1 MNLFIVGA
9 AGVAGLVALLFGVG
23 TMLPAEWAIQRS
35 TTIGAPAAVVY
46 SRIASFRTGWAHWN
60 PWLESSMTITY
71 SGPEA
76 GVGAT
81 QSWTGGD
88 TKGGTITITSADAA
102 RGIDFSLDFGPFPI
116 RGRIAMA
123 EDGNRTLV
131 TWANSGTIAGLPV
144 YRFMRFGLGRF
155 VGVPMDRGLADLKNI
170 AESGEIAG
178 Q

>member
-1 MNLFIVGA
+1 MNLAIVCA

-23 TMLPAEWAIQRS
+23 TLLPAEWSIQRS
-35 TTIGAPAAVVY
+35 TTIGAPASVVY
-46 SRIASFRTGWAHWN
+46 SQIASFKNGWAHWN
-60 PWLESSMTITY
+60 PWLEPSMTITY

-88 TKGGTITITSADAA
+88 TNGGRITITGADAT

-116 RGRIAMA
+116 RGRIAVV
-123 EDGNRTLV
+123 EDANRTLV
-131 TWANSGTIAGLPV
+131 TWANTGTIVGLPV

-170 AESGEIAG
+170 AEGSGI
-178 Q
+178 